1 MDVQP
6 ETNAKLKAIQK
17 RRRRTIVQDLL
28 FIALAVGFAALI
40 AWAAVSSYDEDGG
53 AAAVCVLLLFLA
65 AAFVLADAALFV
77 FLREIGCAFSG
88 LRMIR
93 KGVVPPPTPVTEEVN
108 QNRSGSAGRLIAEIL
123 DALTPYKPFDFDQ
136 DGIISED
143 DAIKSAIWIAMEEE
157 IADEMTR
164 NRK

>member
-6 ETNAKLKAIQK
+6 ETGAKLKAVRK
-17 RRRRTIVQDLL
+17 TLRRKIVQDLI
-28 FIALAVGFAALI
+28 FILIAVGTAAGI
-40 AWAAVSSYDEDGG
+40 AWAAISSYDEDGG

-65 AAFVLADAALFV
+65 AAFVLAAVALFT
-77 FLREIGCAFSG
+77 FIREIGWALAG

-93 KGVVPPPTPVTEEVN
+93 KGIIPPPPPVAENVN
-108 QNRSGSAGRLIAEIL
+108 QNISGRTGRLISEIL

-157 IADEMTR
+157 IAGEMMR
-164 NRK
+164 D